1 MKPVRLSPKQ
11 RQVLDWWRAKEYDA
25 VICDGAVRS
34 GKSFALTLSYFLW
47 AMARF
52 QRQTFGVCAA
62 TTNNARRNL
71 LGQVKPV
78 LEGLGFRWEEKIS
91 RSELTLRGGGRENVF
106 CLFGGRDEGSPAL
119 IQGATLAGC

>member
-1 MKPVRLSPKQ
+1 MKTVRLSPKQ
-11 RQVLDWWRAKEYDA
+11 RQVLDWWRRDGYDA

-34 GKSFALTLSYFLW
+34 GKSFALTLSFFLW

-71 LGQVKPV
+71 LGMHRRQLLK
-78 LEGLGFRWEEKIS
+78 
-91 RSELTLRGGGRENVF
+91 LTLAEVKKVQM
-106 CLFGGRDEGSPAL
+106 LL
-119 IQGATLAGC
+119 